1 MDLIEKHINDYDYF
15 LKIIQ
20 DYKYIELDIIK
31 LYCCTY
37 YCKKIYI
44 EINPS
49 LILLSD
55 KEGLL
60 INKETVIN
68 TINEMYNK
76 IYNINKSLSI
86 TSKIYKIYFYRIEAE
101 KSLSLLPSIEKLN
114 NTINEYYY
122 SKINNT

>member
-37 YCKKIYI
+37 YCKKIYL

-76 IYNINKSLSI
+76 IYNNNKSLSI